1 MTLFSGLN
9 HPHNVLRL
17 LAVISLM
24 GAVLTARAQ
33 ATLEGDDLFGQ
44 IQSLQEQMHIEIS
57 GLERIQ
63 NEAKVR
69 AYGNLDQQLSQLLA
83 GFNYITSRNK
93 QGKLAHIAIINKK
106 TARENRGIVLPT
118 RQEGKHLMVSVA
130 LSGDGR
136 LWQTV
141 DMLIDTGA
149 DLVVLPESM
158 IAPLGLSESQFTLQ
172 KMQTANGLSDAK
184 IGVLQELKIAGET
197 VFNVEVAFVADRL
210 LGNTR
215 LLGMSVLGRYQM
227 AIDDNLQA
235 ITLIKKAAR

>member
-1 MTLFSGLN
+1 
-9 HPHNVLRL
+9 
-17 LAVISLM
+17 
-24 GAVLTARAQ
+24 
-33 ATLEGDDLFGQ
+33 
-44 IQSLQEQMHIEIS
+44 
-57 GLERIQ
+57 
-63 NEAKVR
+63 
-69 AYGNLDQQLSQLLA
+69 
-83 GFNYITSRNK
+83 
-93 QGKLAHIAIINKK
+93 
-106 TARENRGIVLPT
+106 
-118 RQEGKHLMVSVA
+118 
-130 LSGDGR
+130 
-136 LWQTV
+136 
-141 DMLIDTGA
+141 MLIDTGA

-210 LGNTR
+210 LGDTR